1 MKKMLV
7 VGVML
12 AVGAASLSADV
23 TVVQRMTMEG
33 QAAAMMQGASLPT
46 MTMRIKGRKSRSEME
61 MNGQTMTTIA
71 DLDSGQIIVLDAA
84 RKTATVTTAASM
96 AEAMKHAPM
105 PKIDMSID
113 ATGKSQTIDGQ
124 ACDEHA
130 FSMAVG
136 LGEMAGQMQM
146 SPEAAET
153 LKDVSIRMNGSFW
166 VAKTAPG
173 SAEFMA
179 FTRAAVDSKLL
190 AGMLGGIPGMDKMM
204 EAASSLTGLPYL
216 TRMTLTFE
224 GSHPMVEMMKQMG
237 GFTMEQRVQSVST
250 APLSD
255 DLFRIPEGYTV
266 EKK

>member
-1 MKKMLV
+1 MKNMLV

-12 AVGAASLSADV
+12 AVGAASVSADV
-23 TVVQRMTMEG
+23 TVVQRITMEG
-33 QAAAMMQGASLPT
+33 QAAAMMQGTSLPT
-46 MTMRIKGRKSRSEME
+46 MTMRIKGRKSRSEIE
-61 MNGQTMTTIA
+61 MNGQTMSTIA

-96 AEAMKHAPM
+96 AAAMKDAPM
-105 PKIDMSID
+105 PSIDMSMN
-113 ATGKSQTIDGQ
+113 ATGKSQTINGQ
-124 ACDEHA
+124 VCDEQT

-153 LKDVSIRMNGSFW
+153 LKDVKIRMNGSFW

-173 SAEFMA
+173 AAEFIA
-179 FTRAAVDSKLL
+179 FTRVAVDSKLL
-190 AGMLGGIPGMDKMM
+190 AAMLGGIPGMDRMM

-216 TRMTLTFE
+216 TRMTMTFE

-237 GFTMEQRVQSVST
+237 GFTVEQRVQSVST
-250 APLSD
+250 DPLPD
-255 DLFRIPEGYTV
+255 DLFRIPEGYTI

>member
-1 MKKMLV
+1 MLV

-12 AVGAASLSADV
+12 AVGAVSLSADV

-33 QAAAMMQGASLPT
+33 QAAAMMKGATLPT
-46 MTMRIKGRKSRSEME
+46 MTIRIKGRKSRSEVE
-61 MNGQTMTTIA
+61 MNGQTMSTIA
-71 DLDSGQIIVLDAA
+71 DLDSGQIIVLDPA
-84 RKTATVTTAASM
+84 RKTATVSTAASM
-96 AEAMKHAPM
+96 AEAMKQAPV
-105 PKIDMSID
+105 PEIDMSMN
-113 ATGKSQTIDGQ
+113 ATGKSQTIMGQ

-130 FSMAVG
+130 FSMSVG

-153 LKDVSIRMNGSFW
+153 LKDVRIRMNGSFW
-166 VAKTAPG
+166 VATAAPG
-173 SAEFMA
+173 ASEFMA
-179 FTRAAVDSKLL
+179 FTKAAVDSKLL

-204 EAASSLTGLPYL
+204 EAASAITGVPYL

-237 GFTMEQRVQSVST
+237 GFTMEQRVERVST
-250 APLSD
+250 DPLPD
-255 DLFRIPEGYTV
+255 DLFRIPEGYTI

>member
-46 MTMRIKGRKSRSEME
+46 MTMQIKGRKSRSEME
-61 MNGQTMTTIA
+61 MNGQTMSTIA
-71 DLDSGQIIVLDAA
+71 DLDSGQIIVLDAT
-84 RKTATVTTAASM
+84 RKTATITTAASM
-96 AEAMKHAPM
+96 AEVMKNAPI
-105 PKIDMSID
+105 PRIDMSMN

-173 SAEFMA
+173 AAEFMA
-179 FTRAAVDSKLL
+179 FTKAAVDSKLL
-190 AGMLGGIPGMDKMM
+190 AGMLGGIPGMDRMM

-224 GSHPMVEMMKQMG
+224 GSHPMVEMLKQMG
-237 GFTMEQRVQSVST
+237 GFTMEQRVQRVST
-250 APLSD
+250 DPLPD
-255 DLFRIPEGYTV
+255 DLFRIPEGYTI